1 MTRILIVGDISL
13 DLTLTT
19 PHVPAPD
26 EKVICHSLHEGLGG
40 VAANT
45 AIAAARAGVDTVFAG
60 CLGSDDASRVARHA
74 LQEEPLELRL
84 SVRPGA
90 LCRAVTMVEPVGEKR
105 LLLYPGLSIYP
116 PRDAIETLVLDDIDH
131 LHTAVYGAAG
141 VRLIERA
148 RDHGITWS
156 LDLEPA
162 TFPDGI
168 TQLASVIEG
177 AEYVLVNDRA
187 ADAIGPDAVGRLI
200 DMGARNVIRTM
211 GPDGASLHDARKRQI
226 ARVAAP
232 ADLPV
237 VDTTG
242 AGDCLAGW
250 LLRSRQPGH
259 TLETALADAVVA
271 ATRACGR
278 LGTQDAFPYAHPS
291 APQEIAT

>member
-1 MTRILIVGDISL
+1 MTRILVIGDISL

-26 EKVICHSLHEGLGG
+26 EKVVCHDLKEGLGG

-45 AIAAARAGVDTVFAG
+45 AIAAARAGVDVVFAG
-60 CLGSDDASRVARHA
+60 CLGDDDASRAARHA
-74 LQEEPLELRL
+74 LQDAPLELRL
-84 SVRPGA
+84 SVRSGA
-90 LCRAVTMVEPVGEKR
+90 LCRAVTMVEPAGEKR

-116 PRDAIETLVLDDIDH
+116 PRDAIEALDLDDIDH
-131 LHTAVYGAAG
+131 LHTAIYGDAG
-141 VRLIERA
+141 FRLIERA
-148 RDHGITWS
+148 RDRGITWS

-168 TQLASVIEG
+168 TQLACVIEG

-187 ADAIGPDAVGRLI
+187 AEAIGPDAVGSLV
-200 DMGARNVIRTM
+200 DMGARHVIRTM
-211 GPDGASLHDARKRQI
+211 GAKGASLHDAGKRQI
-226 ARVAAP
+226 AHVATP
-232 ADLPV
+232 EGLPI

-250 LLRSRQPGH
+250 LLRSRQAGH
-259 TLETALADAVVA
+259 TLETALTDAVMA

-278 LGTQDAFPYAHPS
+278 LGTQDAFPYHPS
-291 APQEIAT
+291 VQQEITT